1 MAGLTLDTGAL
12 IAVDR
17 GDGWVGAF
25 LESALA
31 RNAAITVPAP
41 VVAQAW
47 RSDRNVRMARLLR
60 RCLLEPMQDDLA
72 FRIGGLLSASGTA
85 DVVDAMVMLTASF
98 RGDSVVTDDPR
109 DFERWAT
116 VIARPA
122 SIVTIQSLHQR
133 R

>member
-1 MAGLTLDTGAL
+1 L
-12 IAVDR
+12 IAAML
-17 GDGWVGAF
+17 GWVRF
-25 LESALA
+25 SKSAHA

-60 RCLLEPMQDDLA
+60 RCLLEPMQEDLA
-72 FRIGGLLSASGTA
+72 FRVGRLLGVSGTA
-85 DVVDAMVMLTASF
+85 DVVDATVMLTASF
-98 RGDSVVTDDPR
+98 RGDIVVTDDAR
-109 DFERWAT
+109 DFERLAA